1 MTTAAPSDFVQVQ
14 LSAAGI
20 TFAGQGAT
28 VRIAN
33 AHFSYVFTPGQPVRV
48 LSSEWRRVLSL
59 KTYQGA
65 SILALAPVP
74 APAASQKPTPVP
86 GRVISPA
93 ASHTD
98 APQPTVEKA
107 AEIQVEV
114 K

>member
-1 MTTAAPSDFVQVQ
+1 MTASTMPDFVQVQ

-20 TFAGQGAT
+20 AFAGSGT
-28 VRIAN
+28 VRISN
-33 AHFSYVFTPGQPVRV
+33 GHFNYAFTPGNSVRV

-59 KTYQGA
+59 KNYQG
-65 SILALAPVP
+65 SPILALTPIP
-74 APAASQKPTPVP
+74 APTASSKPTSAA

-107 AEIQVEV
+107 AETQVEV